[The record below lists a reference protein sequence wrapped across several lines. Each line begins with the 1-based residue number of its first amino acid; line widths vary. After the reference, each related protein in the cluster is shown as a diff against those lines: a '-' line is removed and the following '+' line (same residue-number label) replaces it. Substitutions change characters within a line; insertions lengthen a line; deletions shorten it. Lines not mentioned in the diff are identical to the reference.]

1 MNKMK
6 KIIIPFIVMLTFLVG
21 CNDNEYETPFGDF
34 SSFKWYTSTDS
45 QDANYAIDIEDFIA
59 FSDVSQNALSHSWS
73 IPTGTSLLNSK
84 FTENDSIYTS
94 YISEN
99 GALDTEDKLINVL
112 FKEAGIKEIKLQ
124 NVFKDS
130 VTNAVLEGGKWKV
143 DQIFTVEVFDNIKP
157 AFKVMNGNQE
167 ILSITA
173 NDMVNAANVASWK
186 KVSIEAGS
194 QLTYID
200 VTTVGKSDARTWS
213 FNGGNIDMS
222 GAESAKVLYNALG
235 NFTAGS
241 IVSKRDTPKGQAT
254 KLIPLNIEVIPS
266 TKPFI
271 ITTSIK
277 ENASE
282 VISFNVSGEIAN
294 ISNEEANFT
303 VTVMNT
309 VSGFNQNIAVQSVN
323 INSADATQIDLVLSA
338 PIFNS
343 DDIMISYNAGNI
355 QSVDSRVLESFGAK
369 PVEMFFEGVLNP
381 ETLGYE
387 VPWSDDSDGVTVD
400 NQFKSANT
408 EGYVAVHN
416 ADNAAGPVYYFR
428 DESKAYH
435 GNSSMKFETPDTG
448 IPNNAR
454 LRAFV
459 FVDLNGSSVPAN
471 TYLPVVW
478 VFMEAGNTMSTIQ
491 YNFQRGPVLNFDV
504 STATRGE
511 WVRVELP
518 LEVSPGIDSGR
529 IDLNI
534 RNGGQN
540 DAQVQKMWID
550 KFDLLIV
557 EPRT

>member
-1 MNKMK
+1 MK
-6 KIIIPFIVMLTFLVG
+6 KIIIPFILMLAFLVS
-21 CNDNEYETPFGDF
+21 CENNEYETPFGDF
-34 SSFKWYTSTDS
+34 SSFKWYTSTDT
-45 QDANYAIDIEDFIA
+45 QDANYVIALEKFIA
-59 FSDVSQNALSHSWS
+59 FRDVSQNTVSHTWS

-84 FTENDSIYTS
+84 FTDKDSIYTS
-94 YISEN
+94 FISEN
-99 GALDTEDKLINVL
+99 GALNTEEKLINVL
-112 FKEAGIKEIKLQ
+112 FREPGIKEIKLQ

-130 VTNAVLEGGKWKV
+130 VTNAVLVGGKWKV
-143 DQIFTVEVFDNIKP
+143 DQIFTIEVFDNIKP
-157 AFKVMNGNQE
+157 AFKVMNGNIE
-167 ILSITA
+167 VLNITA
-173 NDMVNAANVASWK
+173 NDMVNAANSASWQ

-200 VTTVGKSDARTWS
+200 VTTVGKSDSRTWS

-222 GAESAKVLYNALG
+222 GSESAKVLYNSLG
-235 NFTAGS
+235 NYTAGS
-241 IVSKRDTPKGQAT
+241 ILSKRDIPKGQVT

-266 TKPFI
+266 TKPFV
-271 ITTSIK
+271 ITNVLK

-282 VISFNVSGEIAN
+282 IISFNVSGEIAN
-294 ISNEEANFT
+294 IANEEANFT
-303 VTVMNT
+303 VTVMNS
-309 VSGFNQNIAVQSVN
+309 VSGFNQDIPVESVS
-323 INSADATQIDLVLSA
+323 INNSDATQIDLVLSA

-355 QSVDSRVLESFGAK
+355 VSVDSRVLESFGTK

-387 VPWSDDSDGVTVD
+387 IPWSGVG
-400 NQFKSANT
+400 NQFKLANT

-428 DESKAYH
+428 DESKAFD

-454 LRAFV
+454 LRAFS
-459 FVDLNGSSVPAN
+459 FVDLNGGSIPAN

-478 VFMEAGNTMSTIQ
+478 VFMEAGNTMTTMQ
-491 YNFQRGPVLNFDV
+491 YNFQRGPVLNFDL

-518 LEVSPGIDSGR
+518 LEVSSGVDSGR
-529 IDLNI
+529 IDINI
-534 RNGGQN
+534 RNTGQN

>member
-1 MNKMK
+1 MK
-6 KIIIPFIVMLTFLVG
+6 KIIIPFILMLAFLVS
-21 CNDNEYETPFGDF
+21 CENNEYETPFGDF
-34 SSFKWYTSTDS
+34 SSFKWYTSTDT
-45 QDANYAIDIEDFIA
+45 QDANYVIALEKFIA
-59 FSDVSQNALSHSWS
+59 FRDVSQNTVSHTWS

-84 FTENDSIYTS
+84 FTDKDSIYTS
-94 YISEN
+94 FISEN
-99 GALDTEDKLINVL
+99 GALNTEEKLINVL
-112 FKEAGIKEIKLQ
+112 FREPGIKEIKLQ

-130 VTNAVLEGGKWKV
+130 VTNAVLVGGKWKV
-143 DQIFTVEVFDNIKP
+143 DQIFTIEVFDNIKP
-157 AFKVMNGNQE
+157 AFKVMNGNIE
-167 ILSITA
+167 VLNITA
-173 NDMVNAANVASWK
+173 NDMVNAANSASWQ

-200 VTTVGKSDARTWS
+200 VTTVGKSDSRTWS

-222 GAESAKVLYNALG
+222 GSESAKVLYNSLG
-235 NFTAGS
+235 NYTAGS
-241 IVSKRDTPKGQAT
+241 ILSKRDIPKGQVT

-266 TKPFI
+266 TKPFV
-271 ITTSIK
+271 ITNVLK

-282 VISFNVSGEIAN
+282 IISFNVSGEIAN
-294 ISNEEANFT
+294 IANEEANFT
-303 VTVMNT
+303 VTVMNS
-309 VSGFNQNIAVQSVN
+309 VSGFNQDIPVESVS
-323 INSADATQIDLVLSA
+323 INNSDATQIDLVLSA

-355 QSVDSRVLESFGAK
+355 VSVDSRVLESFGTK

-387 VPWSDDSDGVTVD
+387 IPWSGVG
-400 NQFKSANT
+400 NQFKLANT
-408 EGYVAVHN
+408 EGYVGVHN

-428 DESKAYH
+428 DESKAFD

-454 LRAFV
+454 LRAFS
-459 FVDLNGSSVPAN
+459 FVDLNGGSIPAN

-478 VFMEAGNTMSTIQ
+478 VFMEAGNTMTTMQ
-491 YNFQRGPVLNFDV
+491 YNFQRGPVLNFDI

-518 LEVSPGIDSGR
+518 LEVSSGVDSGR
-529 IDLNI
+529 IDINI
-534 RNGGQN
+534 RNTGQN